1 MADGVGARPS
11 VIAEDG
17 ARRSARLDTA
27 VARSGA
33 TIQDGWQTSVSQ
45 QHAQQEQEQQQQEQE
60 QPEPRAEAEQL
71 IVAQQEQQLDDEKKV
86 RCAQVAVSVLANN

>member
-1 MADGVGARPS
+1 MADGIGARPS
-11 VIAEDG
+11 VILEDG

-33 TIQDGWQTSVSQ
+33 TTQDGRQTSVSQ
-45 QHAQQEQEQQQQEQE
+45 QHAQQEQKQ

-71 IVAQQEQQLDDEKKV
+71 IVAQQEQQPDDEKKV
-86 RCAQVAVSVLANN
+86 RCAQLAVSVLANN